1 MVRFEPLLKRFILFR
16 CTCLQPPYVFL
27 EVDIGTH
34 WLRALGTVRNRL
46 SKTFLVVKFK
56 LIRYKKNMKKV
67 LRKITG
73 ISLNPVTRFTLPIEN
88 VPFPLHD
95 FFLWKSCMLI
105 QQVRAFVE
113 QKPII
118 VRLGFIQ
125 YIQQILVALMGLC
138 ITVAIVEGT
147 KNK

>member
-1 MVRFEPLLKRFILFR
+1 M
-16 CTCLQPPYVFL
+16 
-27 EVDIGTH
+27 
-34 WLRALGTVRNRL
+34 
-46 SKTFLVVKFK
+46 
-56 LIRYKKNMKKV
+56 
-67 LRKITG
+67 RKITG
-73 ISLNPVTRFTLPIEN
+73 ISFNPVARFTLPIEN

-118 VRLGFIQ
+118 IRFGFIQ
-125 YIQQILVALMGLC
+125 YVQQVLVALMGLC

>member
-1 MVRFEPLLKRFILFR
+1 M
-16 CTCLQPPYVFL
+16 
-27 EVDIGTH
+27 
-34 WLRALGTVRNRL
+34 N
-46 SKTFLVVKFK
+46 
-56 LIRYKKNMKKV
+56 KV

-73 ISLNPVTRFTLPIEN
+73 IPLYPVARFTLPIEN
-88 VPFPLHD
+88 VSFPLHD